1 MLASMSAPIRWR
13 ENAAVILLNLA
24 ILGGFMSRIRDPRL
38 DAIRVEPPP
47 TMTPAPAPTEVVLRV
62 YVSGEVSRPGVV
74 DLPDGARVDDAVR
87 GVGGFT
93 ADAARDHINLAS
105 ALGDGQQ
112 IHVPRRDEVAGRPP
126 DGLVPGGVGPAGGGI
141 GGGGIG
147 GGGIA
152 SIAGVGGVGGVG
164 EVTADGLIDIN
175 RADAA
180 ALDALPGVGPALA
193 ARIVAHREANGPFAG
208 VEALVDVAGIG
219 PKTLERMRAMVV
231 VR

>member
-1 MLASMSAPIRWR
+1 M
-13 ENAAVILLNLA
+13 ILLNLA
-24 ILGGFMSRIRDPRL
+24 ILGGFTSRIRDPRL
-38 DAIRVEPPP
+38 DAIRIEPPP

-74 DLPDGARVDDAVR
+74 DLPAGARVDDALR

-112 IHVPRRDEVAGRPP
+112 IHVPRREDVAGRPP

-147 GGGIA
+147 SGGIA
-152 SIAGVGGVGGVG
+152 SIAGVGGVG

-180 ALDALPGVGPALA
+180 ALESLPGVGPALA